1 MNKLASSALVAV
13 LLCLFCESAPAQSRI
28 SDSSRHTETSD
39 PDNVVKRQ
47 EWFRRGR
54 QGTNGKSAAA
64 LRYDAYQQMVA
75 RRKAAHAESKQS
87 ATHTT
92 GGSFTT
98 SQTWSLLG
106 PSPIVSNLSGSP
118 TADYDYGPVVGRVT
132 ALFVDPADATGNT
145 VYLSG
150 ATGGLWRS
158 TNAAATTAS
167 SVTWSPLLDG
177 QPTLSVGAIGVQPGN
192 SNLIILGTGEPDFSI
207 DSYYALGLLR
217 STDSGATWNLISS
230 AVSSPGGPPVDLK
243 GVSFSSVVF
252 STDNPNLVVAGAG
265 ASGVG
270 FGDKIETITDSRFG
284 IFYST
289 DAGQTWTFATFQ
301 DGTTPVAPWSV
312 SSIIYNPV
320 QHLFY
325 ATVGFQG
332 IYSSADGVTWTRL
345 ASQPGAALNLSN
357 CPAYFST
364 TCPIFRGA
372 LAIRP
377 GADEMYAWYEN

>member
-301 DGTTPVAPWSV
+301 DGTTPVAPWVRQLHHLQSRPAPLLCHRRL
-312 SSIIYNPV
+312 SG
-320 QHLFY
+320 HLFFRRWRY
-325 ATVGFQG
+325 MDPSGQPAGCRSESFKL
-332 IYSSADGVTWTRL
+332 SRL
-345 ASQPGAALNLSN
+345 LFHHLSDF
-357 CPAYFST
+357 P
-364 TCPIFRGA
+364 RGSCNQ
-372 LAIRP
+372 
-377 GADEMYAWYEN
+377 AWRRRNVRLV